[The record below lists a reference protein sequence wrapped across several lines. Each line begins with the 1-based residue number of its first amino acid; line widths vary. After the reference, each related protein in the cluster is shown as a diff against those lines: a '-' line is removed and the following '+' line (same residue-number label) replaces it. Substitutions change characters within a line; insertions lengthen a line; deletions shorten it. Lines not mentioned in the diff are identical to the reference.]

1 MTQLSF
7 VGRIRLSESIL
18 PSHMIRL
25 HRQECGQ
32 MDSFVPKKKS
42 AAESVTPEVLVNL
55 RHRKTTHTLPGEVV
69 QGVFKK
75 FTRFR
80 ADKYNRLYTRYVKNA
95 CNTVYR
101 ITKVINFPQ
110 SATTCLYWG
119 RAAESIAEKRLWGL
133 WSPYDLW
140 CVPYDLRTVCLALP
154 GFTKQAASRREAACL
169 CCLWN
174 AYSLRGVTL
183 TYDLPAPFLQ
193 NSTVPST
200 RAKSV

>member
-1 MTQLSF
+1 MQAKKTGNCKKD
-7 VGRIRLSESIL
+7 V
-18 PSHMIRL
+18 
-25 HRQECGQ
+25 
-32 MDSFVPKKKS
+32 FVPILFLYLEKHLYKILIYNMLLYIKI
-42 AAESVTPEVLVNL
+42 T
-55 RHRKTTHTLPGEVV
+55 
-69 QGVFKK
+69 

-80 ADKYNRLYTRYVKNA
+80 ADKYNRLYIRYVKNA

-119 RAAESIAEKRLWGL
+119 RAAESIAEKRLWGV

-140 CVPYDLRTVCLALP
+140 CVCPMIFGPCVLRFRGSQNKRPPV
-154 GFTKQAASRREAACL
+154 GEAACL